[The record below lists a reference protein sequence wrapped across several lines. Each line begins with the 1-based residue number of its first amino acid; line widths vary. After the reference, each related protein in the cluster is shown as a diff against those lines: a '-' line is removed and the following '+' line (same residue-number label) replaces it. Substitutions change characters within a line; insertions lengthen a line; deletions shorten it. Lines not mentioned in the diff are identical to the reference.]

1 MFGGI
6 MMEEEKVVNVLYQ
19 VRDQIK
25 VDETLK
31 VNLRKS
37 FRKKRKPLW
46 KRVWMY
52 SAVAAIILFSFLLVD
67 FKPKPVDAKVFKI
80 TNSLSLL
87 TIGSGEI
94 TAMTHHNGNLYISL
108 PKKGIFIYTQKGLE
122 KISKEMADDM
132 SIDANGKNLLIS
144 EDGSVALLNL
154 KKNQKKILLG
164 NSSSIRYS
172 HPIWK
177 DDQTIYAVQNKEG
190 KEQIIEFD
198 LQTQKEKVVTK
209 GSMPAYIVKGKLLV
223 FEQDGKI
230 MSLNERNGAAKEI
243 DRGINPAISPDGKY
257 ISYVKAS
264 NGIEDVWV
272 TDIDLIAKKKIT
284 TNPVA
289 KEKGLYQYSSLEW
302 SSSERGLFVV
312 KQRLADKNSPMQIMK
327 INLGEKELDAKQ
339 TVNRFLQAI
348 IVRDD
353 DYAKT
358 MLKNP
363 PEFLTISNP
372 HQSGYQ
378 ILSSNKGKDGVV
390 HVKAEVNWSY
400 TANPYYRISTY
411 DFELIHGGNGYVI
424 SKVTELDSKEVMPE
438 INSDHVQLIEGDKK
452 EALFSL
458 SDIPQKMMKDSNYRL
473 ATLALDQKG
482 NKILFTVQELQD
494 GSNQAAVNLL
504 SYDLNSKAFT
514 FLDRIES
521 IDGHNNIG
529 VSAMSLSGSGKYI
542 ALDLFLD
549 EPPFSPYVYVYDIP
563 DVEQLKQ
570 LKLAHSV
577 FWQGEQLFMQKL
589 ADDQFMILQRFDP
602 TVKTK

>member
-1 MFGGI
+1 
-6 MMEEEKVVNVLYQ
+6 MEEEKVVDVLYQ

-67 FKPKPVDAKVFKI
+67 FKPKPVDANVFKI

-87 TIGSGEI
+87 NIGSGEI

-144 EDGSVALLNL
+144 EEGSVALLNL

-164 NSSSIRYS
+164 SSSSIRYS

-223 FEQDGKI
+223 FERDGKI

-243 DRGINPAISPDGKY
+243 DRGINPAISPDGKF

-289 KEKGLYQYSSLEW
+289 KEKSLYQYSSPEW

-339 TVNRFLQAI
+339 TVNRFLQAV

-358 MLKNP
+358 MMKNP

-378 ILSSNKGKDGVV
+378 ILSSNKEKDGVV

-400 TANPYYRISTY
+400 TANPYYRIATY

-452 EALFSL
+452 ETLFSL

-514 FLDRIES
+514 FLDRVES
-521 IDGHNNIG
+521 IDGHKNIG

-549 EPPFSPYVYVYDIP
+549 EPPFSPYVYVYDIQE
-563 DVEQLKQ
+563 VEQLKQ
-570 LKLAHSV
+570 FKLAHSV